1 MNGKIVENFKVDV
14 SKRQEELEYLFNYW
28 RNKGFPNYTKEE
40 YDYKKELAKIINFDD
55 SKILNG
61 KDLKQTM
68 HGCGFLWTYF
78 PHWITIRCCEDK
90 SIIDNWNDDEKL
102 KSLIRKTYDYEI
114 KHNGGRFT
122 VNRLRQNAKVYCS
135 KQSVSNFRPTVAKY
149 IYNTYGN
156 NGVIWDMSGGFGGRL
171 LGFLASN
178 CKHYIATEPSTLTYE
193 GLLKIKNDYSY
204 VDKKVE
210 IFKMGSEDFIPKK
223 ESLDLCFTSPPY
235 FDTEKYSEEQSQS
248 YIKFVTRQK
257 WLDGF
262 LRRTI
267 ENCYFALKEN
277 GYMIINIAN
286 VKSFQN
292 LEQET
297 VRLANE
303 TGFELTD
310 TLYLTLSSIA
320 GKGIKREPVFVF
332 QKMEGNKC

>member
-1 MNGKIVENFKVDV
+1 MILNEKNKEKEIDELFLFWRKHGFPTYEKNQYDHEKELLKIVK
-14 SKRQEELEYLFNYW
+14 
-28 RNKGFPNYTKEE
+28 
-40 YDYKKELAKIINFDD
+40 FDD
-55 SKILNG
+55 RKILNG

-78 PHWITIRCCEDK
+78 PHWVSVRCGNDK
-90 SIIDNWNDDEKL
+90 SVIENWNEDEKL
-102 KSLIRKTYDYEI
+102 KTLIRKTYDYEM

-156 NGVIWDMSGGFGGRL
+156 NGVVWDMSGGFGGRL
-171 LGFLASN
+171 LGFIASN

-193 GLLKIKNDYSY
+193 GLLQMKNDYCY
-204 VDKKVE
+204 VGKKVE
-210 IFKMGSEDFIPKK
+210 ILKMGSEDFLPQK

-235 FDTEKYSEEQSQS
+235 FDTEKYSDESSQS
-248 YIKFVTRQK
+248 FIKFDTK
-257 WLDGF
+257 ETWLNGF
-262 LRRTI
+262 LRQTI
-267 ENCYFALKEN
+267 KNCFYGLKEN

-292 LEQET
+292 LEEET
-297 VRLANE
+297 IKLAKDV
-303 TGFELTD
+303 GFELKE

-320 GKGIKREPVFVF
+320 GKGTKREPVFVF
-332 QKMEGNKC
+332 KKRKSYDRGNE